1 MTEFIIIAL
10 ILGILALVFIVLGY
24 LIWKKEKISLLHD
37 YHYNRVSPENKKAF
51 CTMSGLGVILI
62 GLGILITAIIIA
74 ATDSAWSFLAFAIGF
89 LIGLALLIFAGM
101 KYNR

>member
-74 ATDSAWSFLAFAIGF
+74 ATNSSLSFLAFAIGF